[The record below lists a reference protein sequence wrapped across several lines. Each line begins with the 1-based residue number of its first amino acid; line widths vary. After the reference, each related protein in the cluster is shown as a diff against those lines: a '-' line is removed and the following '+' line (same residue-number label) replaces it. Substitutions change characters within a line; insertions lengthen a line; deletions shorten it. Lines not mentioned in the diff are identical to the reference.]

1 MTPIPISVTAR
12 SPHLA
17 ASRYGTTPTSASCA
31 WPTVS

>member
-1 MTPIPISVTAR
+1 MTPIPISVTVR
-12 SPHLA
+12 SPHFA